1 MEVPG
6 IVLRTLHGGG
16 GTISSSGSP
25 WATLNPMTSNILI
38 STCPAGSRSPLGST
52 LIIRSW
58 EEVQSRRA
66 NPWGSH
72 RCQRTSANMNS
83 FNPPSDPDLH
93 YCSFSTDQ
101 ETPRLKVQAIG
112 SYVQFIQRGGPQIS
126 SLPTVFPI
134 QGGNPRTCSHPWN
147 PTPTPGEKPSERRRE
162 RLTCGWVL
170 SSSQPFSPIRKLCHF
185 LL

>member
-1 MEVPG
+1 MV
-6 IVLRTLHGGG
+6 GG

-101 ETPRLKVQAIG
+101 ETPRLKVQAIYMSNLYSEVDPKSVVYPQSFPFRAGTQEPAPTRGTPLPPPERNPPNAAERG
-112 SYVQFIQRGGPQIS
+112 SRAAG
-126 SLPTVFPI
+126 
-134 QGGNPRTCSHPWN
+134 C
-147 PTPTPGEKPSERRRE
+147 
-162 RLTCGWVL
+162 
-170 SSSQPFSPIRKLCHF
+170 
-185 LL
+185 